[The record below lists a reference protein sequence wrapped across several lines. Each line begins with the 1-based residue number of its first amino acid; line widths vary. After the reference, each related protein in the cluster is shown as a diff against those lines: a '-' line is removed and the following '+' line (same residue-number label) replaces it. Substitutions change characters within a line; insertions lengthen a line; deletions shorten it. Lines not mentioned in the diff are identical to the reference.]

1 MKLATATKAGG
12 GEQVPEAVHAAV
24 GLGMLAGGLAGRRE
38 MIPKEASVVRFIAR
52 TGSRKEDRGEP
63 EPKPVKRLRK
73 TLKELA
79 DHLPE
84 QRG

>member
-1 MKLATATKAGG
+1 
-12 GEQVPEAVHAAV
+12 
-24 GLGMLAGGLAGRRE
+24 
-38 MIPKEASVVRFIAR
+38 MIPKEVSAARVLVRMGAEKDEA
-52 TGSRKEDRGEP
+52 GGP

-79 DHLPE
+79 AHLPE

>member
-1 MKLATATKAGG
+1 
-12 GEQVPEAVHAAV
+12 
-24 GLGMLAGGLAGRRE
+24 MLAGGLAGRRE
-38 MIPKEASVVRFIAR
+38 MIPKEVSAARVLVRMGAEKDEA
-52 TGSRKEDRGEP
+52 GGP

-79 DHLPE
+79 AHLPE